1 MEENVSGKDEVRKK
15 QWHRWAALWLDILMF
30 LLICFGVYVLL
41 AVLCRVL
48 STSGSSEPAV
58 QSPWMLLCDETCLL
72 CSVVLSAWGVLHRRG
87 MPLSCLGLAFRWK
100 GILCGLFLALLLH
113 SLGWGLVLAA
123 GAVQVEEAV
132 WHVSVLWPMLLLF
145 LLVAITEELLVRG
158 FLLGRMLDGGMNRW
172 WALFLSSLLFAVM
185 HFFNPDF
192 SWLAFLNILL
202 AGLLLGI
209 PFVYTRN
216 LSFPIGFHWFWNWI
230 QGPVLG
236 YRVSGNESGESLFSL
251 SFSES
256 GWLHGGSFGFE
267 GSLLCTILLA
277 LAVGGLLLYYVRRMK

>member
-1 MEENVSGKDEVRKK
+1 M
-15 QWHRWAALWLDILMF
+15 
-30 LLICFGVYVLL
+30 
-41 AVLCRVL
+41 
-48 STSGSSEPAV
+48 
-58 QSPWMLLCDETCLL
+58 
-72 CSVVLSAWGVLHRRG
+72 
-87 MPLSCLGLAFRWK
+87 
-100 GILCGLFLALLLH
+100 
-113 SLGWGLVLAA
+113 
-123 GAVQVEEAV
+123 
-132 WHVSVLWPMLLLF
+132 
-145 LLVAITEELLVRG
+145 RG

-277 LAVGGLLLYYVRRMK
+277 LAVGGLLFYYVRRMK